1 MKKIFQ
7 KIITVCL
14 SLIAVFSFAAC
25 EGKSAYEVAVDNGFS
40 GTEAEWLAS
49 LKGFNGKDG
58 DDLDIEDIY
67 EKSGYTGTFNEF
79 LYEYF
84 GADSLEIVEDNNT
97 AQIAHNMMSV
107 VSVQA
112 FSTGSAG
119 SGVIIDID
127 KESGNA
133 IIVTNYHVVYSAERN
148 VSWKENIYVYLYG
161 AKMYSTNSAYQ
172 ITSYGD
178 GMPVTYLGGSMN
190 YDIAVLQVSGNEYLK
205 TSAAEVAKIGN
216 SDKASVG
223 EKLYAI
229 GNPKGY
235 GIALTEGVLSVDSE
249 YITLTMEVPGKTT
262 GGIFGG
268 GYATIEEVEVRYRVL
283 RTDAAIN
290 SGNSGGALFNVQGE
304 LIGIVNAKSA
314 STGTDNMG
322 YALPITQVDYV
333 VKNILHESNG
343 TGSVKRAMLGITVTT
358 DSSKAEIDKA
368 GRLHILE
375 QVSVYEVEDSAA
387 AKGILQS
394 GDVIKSIAIGNGE
407 AKAVTRQF
415 MVVDYMLNV
424 RKGDTVKLVVERNGE
439 EKTLTV
445 TYDMD
450 KYFTAY

>member
-1 MKKIFQ
+1 
-7 KIITVCL
+7 
-14 SLIAVFSFAAC
+14 
-25 EGKSAYEVAVDNGFS
+25 
-40 GTEAEWLAS
+40 
-49 LKGFNGKDG
+49 
-58 DDLDIEDIY
+58 
-67 EKSGYTGTFNEF
+67 
-79 LYEYF
+79 
-84 GADSLEIVEDNNT
+84 
-97 AQIAHNMMSV
+97 
-107 VSVQA
+107 
-112 FSTGSAG
+112 
-119 SGVIIDID
+119 
-127 KESGNA
+127 
-133 IIVTNYHVVYSAERN
+133 
-148 VSWKENIYVYLYG
+148 
-161 AKMYSTNSAYQ
+161 
-172 ITSYGD
+172 
-178 GMPVTYLGGSMN
+178 
-190 YDIAVLQVSGNEYLK
+190 
-205 TSAAEVAKIGN
+205 
-216 SDKASVG
+216 
-223 EKLYAI
+223 
-229 GNPKGY
+229 
-235 GIALTEGVLSVDSE
+235 
-249 YITLTMEVPGKTT
+249 MEVPGKTT

-268 GYATIEEVEVRYRVL
+268 GYATIEEVKVTNRVL